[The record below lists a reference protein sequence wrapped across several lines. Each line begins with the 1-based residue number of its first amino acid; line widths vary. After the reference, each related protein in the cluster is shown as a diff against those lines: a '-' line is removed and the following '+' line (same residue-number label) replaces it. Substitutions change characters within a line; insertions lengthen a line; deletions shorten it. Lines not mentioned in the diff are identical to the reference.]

1 MKRAFRSPW
10 FWLVGSVIAISIS
23 YAVAGS
29 LGAIGMACGL
39 VGTAFNMFA
48 LWLIVRLLGNTMADK
63 PQARFGAFATVVM
76 FLIKLPVL
84 FLLGFAMRSLGAIAL
99 DHFLIGLGLVY
110 FALVGWSQS
119 QD

>member
-1 MKRAFRSPW
+1 MKQLLRSPAAW
-10 FWLVGSVIAISIS
+10 SIVALASVGIS
-23 YAVAGS
+23 YTVAGN
-29 LGAIGMACGL
+29 LGAIGMACGI
-39 VGTAFNMFA
+39 VGTAFNLFA

-63 PQARFGAFATVVM
+63 PLPKFGAFATVVM

-84 FLLGFAMRSLGAIAL
+84 FLLGFAMRSLGVVAL
-99 DHFLIGLGLVY
+99 NHFLIGLGLVY